1 VTWRAPFYL
10 SLFTGRGDRSLCN
23 VIRRSWELGAH
34 KDTWWDGQDASFRA
48 FDQAIEEAGLTW
60 KYRQVVNGEWDVLV
74 GADA

>member
-1 VTWRAPFYL
+1 M
-10 SLFTGRGDRSLCN
+10 CN